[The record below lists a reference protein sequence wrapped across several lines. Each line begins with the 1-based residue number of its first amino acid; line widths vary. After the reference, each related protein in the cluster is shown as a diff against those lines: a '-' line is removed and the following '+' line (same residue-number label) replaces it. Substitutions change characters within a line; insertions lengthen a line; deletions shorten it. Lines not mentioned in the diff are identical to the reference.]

1 MILENLFATRSAPGC
16 AMVLERAVLQTA
28 GAISEHACRH
38 SSPEGTGRQDPGI
51 WQWEEVAGR
60 LLVAQRWWRHPP
72 DPGLPCPLSLC
83 SRRRHGPASMV
94 DHMLPVDENFSPP
107 KCAVGYLAGRREY
120 HVLPSPLSEDDSDAS
135 SPCSCASPDSQA
147 LCSCYGGGP
156 GAEGQDSILDFLLSQ
171 ATLNGAGGEAWGP
184 WRRAPTTAKGEH
196 FYFPKCPLGDPDDVP
211 RPFQPT
217 LEEIE
222 EFLEENMEPEV
233 KETLEDAGKDSEACG
248 QLLAGPHRARE
259 CRASPPG
266 GAGAQGPSGGPV
278 PVLLQIQ
285 PVPVKQE
292 SGSGPAS
299 PGQASENVKVAQL
312 LVSIQGQ
319 TFALVPQVAPSCS
332 SSLSSKFV
340 RIAPVPI
347 AAKPVGSG
355 ALGPGP
361 AGLLVGQ
368 KFPKNPAPELIKMHK
383 CTFPGCSKMYTK
395 SSHLKA
401 HLRRHTG
408 EKPFA
413 CTWPGCGWR
422 GTSCVHRCLWAR
434 GPGPCFLPGHR
445 ELCVGAREDHAAG
458 TPACTG

>member
-1 MILENLFATRSAPGC
+1 
-16 AMVLERAVLQTA
+16 
-28 GAISEHACRH
+28 
-38 SSPEGTGRQDPGI
+38 
-51 WQWEEVAGR
+51 
-60 LLVAQRWWRHPP
+60 
-72 DPGLPCPLSLC
+72 
-83 SRRRHGPASMV
+83 MV
-94 DHMLPVDENFSPP
+94 DHMLPVDESFSSP
-107 KCAVGYLAGRREY
+107 KCPVDYLGDRLAGRREY
-120 HVLPSPLSEDDSDAS
+120 PRPPSPLSEDDSDAS

-147 LCSCYGGGP
+147 LCSCYAGGP
-156 GAEGQDSILDFLLSQ
+156 GAEGQDNILDFLLSQ
-171 ATLNGAGGEAWGP
+171 ATLSGAGGGGGDFAASASPMAWGP
-184 WRRAPTTAKGEH
+184 WRRAPTALKGEH
-196 FYFPKCPLGDPDDVP
+196 FCFPECPLGGDPDDAQ

-233 KETLEDAGKDSEACG
+233 KEALQGSGKDSEARG
-248 QLLAGPHRARE
+248 QLSTGPHRSHLYPGAGGKE

-266 GAGAQGPSGGPV
+266 SASVGGAQGPSGGPGPDGPV
-278 PVLLQIQ
+278 PVVLQIQ

-292 SGSGPAS
+292 SGSAPAS
-299 PGQASENVKVAQL
+299 PGQATAENVRVAQL

-319 TFALVPQVAPSCS
+319 TFALVPQVAPSS
-332 SSLSSKFV
+332 GPHLSSKFV

-355 ALGPGP
+355 PLGSGP

-368 KFPKNPAPELIKMHK
+368 KFPKNPAAEVIKMHK

-422 GTSCVHRCLWAR
+422 FSRSDELSRHRRSHSGVKPYQCPVCEKKFARSDHLSKHIKVHRFPR
-434 GPGPCFLPGHR
+434 GSR
-445 ELCVGAREDHAAG
+445 SVRA
-458 TPACTG
+458 TN